1 MAQFLAVLYGDPTRF
16 QQKSP
21 SELQILYGKYMGWGD
36 KAKQKGFLLGAN
48 KLVDDAGK
56 VLRRKPV
63 ATDGPYSETKE
74 VLGGYYLIEA
84 ANYDEAVQRFLDH
97 PHLENDGTIEVRQVE
112 LLPAERRQFPA
123 TSNQ

>member
-16 QQKSP
+16 QGMSP
-21 SELQILYGKYMGWGD
+21 SERQTLFAKYMNWGV
-36 KAKQKGFLLGAN
+36 KAREQGFLVGSN

-84 ANYDEAVQRFLDH
+84 TNYDEAVKRFLDH
-97 PHLENDGTIEVRQVE
+97 PHLENGGTIEVRQVE
-112 LLPAERRQFPA
+112 VLPGRAA
-123 TSNQ
+123 